1 MLTLR
6 QFQPI
11 DVQPILSG
19 GRFASLETQDGQ
31 AAHDT
36 STANRAAAPNGD
48 ILRIIYLVMKK
59 SLDFSGRADP
69 DRILSHKYLWLRLD
83 YMTDSDPDWR
93 VF

>member
-1 MLTLR
+1 M
-6 QFQPI
+6 
-11 DVQPILSG
+11 QPILSG

-59 SLDFSGRADP
+59 SLDSAAAQSLTASGYPQPHVLVAETGF
-69 DRILSHKYLWLRLD
+69 YG
-83 YMTDSDPDWR
+83 
-93 VF
+93 

>member
-36 STANRAAAPNGD
+36 STANRAATPNGD

-59 SLDFSGRADP
+59 SLDSAAAQSLTASSATSTCG
-69 DRILSHKYLWLRLD
+69 
-83 YMTDSDPDWR
+83 
-93 VF
+93 

>member
-36 STANRAAAPNGD
+36 STANRAAAPSCD
-48 ILRIIYLVMKK
+48 ILLNHISGDAVKK
-59 SLDFSGRADP
+59 SLDFSGRAEP

-83 YMTDSDPDWR
+83 YMTDSDPD
-93 VF
+93 